1 MSLSPV
7 DCILNLFK
15 FRFSEIFQWKYCP
28 RFNTRKLHWH
38 FKEQCG
44 NSDIILFL
52 GNVSST
58 NVRRVSR
65 IRRKTIIANVASLII
80 KRFAFLFH
88 IVCALIWGGICL
100 FVLLSLNS

>member
-44 NSDIILFL
+44 NDIILFL

-65 IRRKTIIANVASLII
+65 IRRKTIIANFVH
-80 KRFAFLFH
+80 LFG
-88 IVCALIWGGICL
+88 AGSACL
-100 FVLLSLNS
+100 FCFPKTAG